1 MHLSVFCI
9 CFYWLKPL
17 KQTASQY
24 FDLEFSYQYSY
35 SIFGE
40 IITHLFFGFIHIEE
54 EALINFAT
62 WPYNIVPIAKNRI
75 LKSYEGNH

>member
-1 MHLSVFCI
+1 MERSPSSSPERI
-9 CFYWLKPL
+9 CEKLIL
-17 KQTASQY
+17 C
-24 FDLEFSYQYSY
+24 
-35 SIFGE
+35 FGE

-54 EALINFAT
+54 EALFNFAT